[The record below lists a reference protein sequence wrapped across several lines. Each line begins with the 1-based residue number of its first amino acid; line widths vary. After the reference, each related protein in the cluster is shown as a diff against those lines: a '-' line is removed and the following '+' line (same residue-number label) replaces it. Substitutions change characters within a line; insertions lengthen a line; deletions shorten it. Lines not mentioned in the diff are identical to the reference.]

1 VWLWLIHAS
10 KWNFELSKNT
20 WIGEKII
27 SFDKNIKI
35 MNSLGMRCEL
45 DESWKWD
52 SYYKKIKFKMIW
64 SWWYMRDC
72 GSCII
77 IGDSYTTI
85 DFM

>member
-1 VWLWLIHAS
+1 
-10 KWNFELSKNT
+10 
-20 WIGEKII
+20 
-27 SFDKNIKI
+27 

-52 SYYKKIKFKMIW
+52 SYYKNIKFKMIW
-64 SWWYMRDC
+64 SWWYMKDC